1 MNAKTNL
8 EDVYALS
15 EEVVAREIQG
25 EFIIIPITSG
35 AVDEEDALLTLNETG
50 KALWNKLDGIK
61 SLNKIASELF
71 LEFEGLEEDIS
82 KDVLGLTEELLKR
95 KMLAK
100 V

>member
-1 MNAKTNL
+1 MNIKVSL

-35 AVDEEDALLTLNETG
+35 AADEEDALLTLNETG
-50 KALWNKLDGIK
+50 KALWDKLDGK
-61 SLNKIASELF
+61 KNLKKIVSELCT
-71 LEFEGLEEDIS
+71 EFDGPEEEIS

-95 KMLAK
+95 KM
-100 V
+100 VVRG